1 MGKGEHGNVS
11 IVLAE
16 QAKSKHWGKAE
27 IHSIQTTL
35 IFLGRYS
42 IFPEPSLT
50 GGSYKITFSEMSLS
64 ALEQL

>member
-27 IHSIQTTL
+27 IHSIQ